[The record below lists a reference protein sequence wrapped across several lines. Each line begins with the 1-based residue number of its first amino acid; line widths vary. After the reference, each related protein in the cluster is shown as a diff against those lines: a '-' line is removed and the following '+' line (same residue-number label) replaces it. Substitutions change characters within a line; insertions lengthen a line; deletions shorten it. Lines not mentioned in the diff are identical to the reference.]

1 MCAELPEVLSK
12 HRMPM
17 PIFGVPSREFY
28 VPYGQVPLVMLSI
41 GAFPETNLN

>member
-12 HRMPM
+12 HCTPM
-17 PIFGVPSREFY
+17 TIFGVPSSEFY

-41 GAFPETNLN
+41 GAFSETNLN